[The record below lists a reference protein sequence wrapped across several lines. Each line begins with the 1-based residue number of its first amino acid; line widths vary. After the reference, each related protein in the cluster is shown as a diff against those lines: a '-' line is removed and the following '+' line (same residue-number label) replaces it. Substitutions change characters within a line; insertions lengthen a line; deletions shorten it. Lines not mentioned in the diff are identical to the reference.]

1 METTNEE
8 DYMPFVPMIEPNLDD
23 IPFVPMVE
31 PTMIDAY
38 LDDWISRDQLLNIL
52 LNEPHRLSEEN
63 AKMLAN
69 DHTTLE
75 RIIHQHDV
83 ARSLKAE

>member
-1 METTNEE
+1 METSNEE
-8 DYMPFVPMIEPNLDD
+8 DYAPFVPMIEPNLDD
-23 IPFVPMVE
+23 IAFIPMAE

-52 LNEPHRLSEEN
+52 LNEPHRLSEKD
-63 AKMLAN
+63 AIMLAN
-69 DHTTLE
+69 DNTTLE

-83 ARSLKAE
+83 ARCLKAQ